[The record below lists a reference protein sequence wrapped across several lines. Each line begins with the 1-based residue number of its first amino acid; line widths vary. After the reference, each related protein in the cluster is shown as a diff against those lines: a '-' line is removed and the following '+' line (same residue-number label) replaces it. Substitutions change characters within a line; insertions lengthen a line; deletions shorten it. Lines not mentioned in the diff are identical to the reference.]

1 MPNDPIQP
9 EEERRQ
15 YKRINRSFILSYFD
29 LAEPDYKFEI
39 TQIKNISLGGMCF
52 VATKDFD
59 NSVKLG
65 LELKTP
71 YLSGTTYMEGA
82 VVGSVERMKD
92 KIYET
97 RIQFDPLEPEA
108 KVLLQ
113 KLIDFFIE

>member
-1 MPNDPIQP
+1 MANEPELP

-29 LAEPDYKFEI
+29 RAEPDYKFEI

-52 VATKDFD
+52 VAIKSFEPPA
-59 NSVKLG
+59 KLG

-71 YLSGTTYMEGA
+71 YLSGTTYLKGA
-82 VVGSVERMKD
+82 VVGSTEKMKD
-92 KIYET
+92 KIYEI
-97 RIQFDPLEPEA
+97 RIQFEPLETEA
-108 KVLLQ
+108 RVILQ